1 MKSATAA
8 KKVSAPS
15 LLKRVEALLI
25 ELDEALDDLAAE
37 RKALTAQCGPADR
50 EGAAIPQSTFRQIMD
65 QRGFGDCLC
74 RSYLAAMKEES
85 K

>member
-1 MKSATAA
+1 MKSA
-8 KKVSAPS
+8 KKAHAIPS
-15 LLKRVEALLI
+15 LVERVKDLLI
-25 ELDEALDDLAAE
+25 ELDEALDELAAE
-37 RKALTAQCGPADR
+37 QKAQAESCGPADR

-74 RSYLAAMKEES
+74 RSYLVAMKEES

>member
-1 MKSATAA
+1 MKSA
-8 KKVSAPS
+8 KKAHAIPS
-15 LLKRVEALLI
+15 LVEHVKHLLI
-25 ELDEALDDLAAE
+25 ELDEALDELAAE
-37 RKALTAQCGPADR
+37 RKARVESCGPENR

-74 RSYLAAMKEES
+74 RSYLAAMKES